1 MCVFTALW
9 QMAEFVAGKGIVIER
24 YEKEVISREELALKQ
39 QGWREIARSRSLS
52 KQPAENTLTHQA
64 LTV

>member
-1 MCVFTALW
+1 MCVFTAFW
-9 QMAEFVAGKGIVIER
+9 QIAEYVAVKGIDVER
-24 YEKEVISREELALKQ
+24 HEKEVIDREEWVWKQ

-52 KQPAENTLTHQA
+52 SQPAENTLTHQA

>member
-1 MCVFTALW
+1 MSRTVSVLTKSDKL
-9 QMAEFVAGKGIVIER
+9 KGIDVER
-24 YEKEVISREELALKQ
+24 HEKEVIGREEWGWKQ

-52 KQPAENTLTHQA
+52 RQPAENTLTHQA